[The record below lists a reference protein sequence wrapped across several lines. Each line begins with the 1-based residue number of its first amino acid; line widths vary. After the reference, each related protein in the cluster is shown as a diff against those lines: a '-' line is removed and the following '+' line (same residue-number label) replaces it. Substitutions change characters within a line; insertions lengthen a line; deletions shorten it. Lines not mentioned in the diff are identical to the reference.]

1 MNKVQEIKL
10 ALTFPDTPANMDTLS
25 QWLVD
30 RAKQH
35 NLKWLLAHA
44 DDGVIWGYVDEDT
57 ILHLS
62 GEVFPQVSPLLRSDT
77 LQQARLFAE
86 GGELLLWRD
95 ATGWHTRLV
104 AEDTQGTNQEV
115 FDEAY
120 LLWGN
125 NQMRDEDIQ
134 RGFSLLSHGQEGLRH
149 AIPQSLPTGKPS
161 PKLKVRHV
169 VDYDRDGQA
178 YVAMSCLR
186 AITE

>member
-1 MNKVQEIKL
+1 MNEIQEVKL
-10 ALTFPDTPANMDTLS
+10 ALTFPDAPANMDMLS

-44 DDGVIWGYVDEDT
+44 DDGVIWGYLDEDAA
-57 ILHLS
+57 LRLS
-62 GEVFPQVSPLLRSDT
+62 GEVFPHVSPPLRGET

-86 GGELLLWRD
+86 HGELLLWRD
-95 ATGWHTRLV
+95 AAGWHTRLV
-104 AEDTQGTNQEV
+104 VEDTQGTNQKV

-125 NQMRDEDIQ
+125 KVKDEDSQ
-134 RGFSLLSHGQEGLRH
+134 GGFALLSHGQEGLRH
-149 AIPQSLPTGKPS
+149 AIPQTLPAGEPS

-169 VDYDRDGQA
+169 IAYDRDGQA
-178 YVAMSCLR
+178 YVALGYLR

>member
-1 MNKVQEIKL
+1 MNEIQEVKL
-10 ALTFPDTPANMDTLS
+10 ALTFPDAPDNTDMLS

-30 RAKQH
+30 RAKQY

-44 DDGVIWGYVDEDT
+44 DDGVIWGYVGEDAT
-57 ILHLS
+57 LRLS
-62 GEVFPQVSPLLRSDT
+62 GEVFPQVSPPLRGAT

-86 GGELLLWRD
+86 HGELLLRRD

-125 NQMRDEDIQ
+125 KVKDEDIQ

-149 AIPQSLPTGKPS
+149 AIPQTLPTGEPRL
-161 PKLKVRHV
+161 KLKVRHV

-178 YVAMSCLR
+178 YVAMSYLQ